1 MFYSYDL
8 SNFGIE
14 LRNIRQK
21 NGFTQN
27 YVKEHTGVNEDTLRR
42 IENGAVI
49 PKYET
54 LEILSSLYKTDL
66 LLLLQTHRRDK
77 HFYDYYRWL
86 DQIIANNDIHLLTKL
101 TNEYEKCIHDDN
113 YPSSMINNAELKQFE
128 LLLLGIKLFN
138 LNDQNNQINH
148 KKTIQTLTNA
158 LKLTIGDFSIFNFEN
173 YSYNL
178 LEIRI
183 LFLLGLLKE
192 KSNDRHASNEIL
204 KYVLNYLVDNSEFDE
219 DVQKIVI
226 KCYCNISYN
235 FHRIDDDISAL
246 DYANV
251 GIDFCVKNSNLNCLY
266 LLYARK
272 GAAEF
277 FLKEPNY
284 MDALTKSIHLLQI
297 NKQFDLAEL
306 YAKTFKE
313 RYNATIN

>member
-14 LRNIRQK
+14 LRSIRQK
-21 NGFTQN
+21 NGYTQN

-42 IENGAVI
+42 IENGTVI

-86 DQIIANNDIHLLTKL
+86 DQIIANNDIHLLVKL
-101 TNEYEKCIHDDN
+101 TSEYKKCIHDDN
-113 YPSSMINNAELKQFE
+113 SPSFMINNAELKQFE

-138 LNDQNNQINH
+138 SDDQSDH
-148 KKTIQTLTNA
+148 KNTVDTLTNA
-158 LKLTIGDFSIFNFEN
+158 LKLTISDFSIINFKN

-192 KSNDRHASNEIL
+192 KCNDRHASSEIL
-204 KYVLNYLVDNSEFDE
+204 KYVLTYLVDNSEFDE

-246 DYANV
+246 NYANA

-272 GAAEF
+272 GVAEF

-284 MDALTKSIHLLQI
+284 IDALTKSIHLLQI

-306 YAKTFKE
+306 YTKTFKE
-313 RYNATIN
+313 KYNVSIN